1 MHPNLSNTIMIKKL
15 FLLWVSLACLTSC
28 SKENGLESPEA
39 EKVQVKFNVQALDVN
54 VEPMKA
60 NSMAMRVGTRA
71 AATTVLTNIQ
81 YYLKNTTTGKT
92 YSGEQTLA
100 SAGSDFGNIA
110 LWIPAGT
117 YQITFFGYGA
127 SNSNGSA
134 LMYVDNDYNKT
145 YVNVKDKDSFFLNTE
160 TTISDA
166 TNQVDVNLSRLNGK
180 LVIKLND
187 VIPSDIKKIK
197 AKLSYL
203 PLYDVTKGYAI
214 TEGSSGIATIMES
227 YLTIQSSAANEF
239 GFYVL
244 PQAGRTLTLSIYDEL
259 GTELGSCSVAVSFY
273 QNKRTIVE
281 GNLLDVINQ
290 KPFAVTVSDVWDT
303 DVNVPLQ

>member
-1 MHPNLSNTIMIKKL
+1 MIKKL

-60 NSMAMRVGTRA
+60 NSMAMKVGTRA

-214 TEGSSGIATIMES
+214 TEGSNGIATIMES

-259 GTELGSCSVAVSFY
+259 GTELGSCSVVVSFY

>member
-1 MHPNLSNTIMIKKL
+1 MLILLNKTIMIKKIIIL
-15 FLLWVSLACLTSC
+15 CMSLACLVSC
-28 SKENGLESPEA
+28 NKENDLESPET
-39 EKVQVKFNVQALDVN
+39 EKVQVNFNVKTLDVD
-54 VEPMKA
+54 VQPMSEKMK
-60 NSMAMRVGTRA
+60 SVSTRA
-71 AATTVLTNIQ
+71 AANTILTNIQ
-81 YYLKNTTTGKT
+81 YYLKNTMTGKV

-127 SNSNGSA
+127 SNSNGTA

-160 TTISDA
+160 TTISDV

-197 AKLSYL
+197 AKLSYF
-203 PLYDVTKGYAI
+203 PLYDVAKGCAI

-244 PQAGRTLTLSIYDEL
+244 PQTGRTLTLSIYDEL

>member
-15 FLLWVSLACLTSC
+15 LLLWVSLACLTSC

-60 NSMAMRVGTRA
+60 NSMAMKVGTRA

-160 TTISDA
+160 ATISDA

-259 GTELGSCSVAVSFY
+259 GSCSVAVSFY

-290 KPFAVTVSDVWDT
+290 KPFAVTVSDLWDT